1 MTDILGIDLGTTK
14 SVMAIWCDNA
24 PHIILNAEG
33 HTITPSVVAL
43 DTKDGQWQVG
53 YSAQTLA
60 ADMPSAAIYSIKRFI
75 GRRFSEDVVQ
85 ESLRKLHIFY
95 KIGMFDQW
103 GGIEVSVG
111 GMHLTPQ
118 EVSAKILLKLKADA
132 EHFLGHE
139 VRQAVISV
147 PAYFHHS
154 QRQATCNAARLAG
167 LEVRRVLNEPTAAC
181 LAFGYAKLAE
191 ERKLIAVYDLG
202 GGTFDISILEVGRG
216 PFRVRTTNGNTF
228 LGGEDL
234 NWLIVDSILTYI
246 GGNEQRRLQQD
257 IPALARLRAAAE
269 QAKVDLSLKDEV
281 CIHISGPLSPHS
293 QVCDLNFKLTRTELE
308 KIARPFIEQ
317 TLESCVRALH
327 DAHLHPSDIQEVLL
341 VGGQTRMPAIREAV
355 RTFFGIE
362 PNSSINPEEVVALGA
377 SVQAAIL
384 AGEATGLKLAD
395 VVPLSLGVS
404 TRGQMNV
411 LIPRNT
417 PVPYEQTKIYST
429 FCDNQESVE
438 VAVYQGERPQV
449 ADNTKLGSFI
459 LMGIP
464 PAPANVPEIEIKFE
478 VDTDGILHVLARDR
492 QTTIQKELTITDTVN
507 LSEEQIAEKIRD
519 AEEHAAEYA
528 AQRYQADLRDQ
539 TERLAERLKV
549 YLAEK
554 KDTLLPETIDEIQKK
569 LAAPPTDDW
578 KSRLI
583 ALQRLWQRVLPQ
595 T

>member
-14 SVMAIWCDNA
+14 SVMAIWRDNA
-24 PHIILNAEG
+24 PYVIPNAEG
-33 HTITPSVVAL
+33 HPITPSVVAR
-43 DTKDGQWQVG
+43 DAKSGQWQVG
-53 YSAQTLA
+53 YNAQTLTA
-60 ADMPSAAIYSIKRFI
+60 GEPSAAIYSIKRFI

-85 ESLRKLHIFY
+85 ESLRKLRIFY
-95 KIGMFDQW
+95 KIGKLDQ
-103 GGIEVSVG
+103 GDGFGVSVG

-132 EHFLGHE
+132 ENFLGHQ

-154 QRQATCNAARLAG
+154 QRQATCDAARLAG

-181 LAFGYAKLAE
+181 LAFGYTKLAE

-202 GGTFDISILEVGRG
+202 GGTFDLSILEVGRG

-234 NWLIVDSILTYI
+234 NWLIVDSILAQI
-246 GGNEQRRLQQD
+246 GGDEQIRLQQD
-257 IPALARLRAAAE
+257 IPALARLRTIAE

-293 QVCDLNFKLTRTELE
+293 QVCNLDFKLTRTELE
-308 KIARPFIEQ
+308 EMARPFIKQ
-317 TLESCVRALH
+317 TLEPCAQALH
-327 DAHLHPSDIQEVLL
+327 DAHLRPSDIQEVLL

-355 RTFFGIE
+355 RDFFGIE
-362 PNSSINPEEVVALGA
+362 PNCSINPEEVVALGA

-395 VVPLSLGVS
+395 VVPLSLGVN

-417 PVPYEQTKIYST
+417 PVPYESTKIYST
-429 FCDNQESVE
+429 FYDNQESVE
-438 VAVYQGERPQV
+438 VQVYQGERPQV

-492 QTTIQKELTITDTVN
+492 QTTNQKELTITDTVN

-519 AEEHAAEYA
+519 AEEHAVEYA
-528 AQRYQADLRDQ
+528 TQRHQADLRDQ
-539 TERLAERLKV
+539 AERLAERLKV

-554 KDTLLPETIDEIQKK
+554 KDTLSPETIDEIQKT
-569 LAAPPTDDW
+569 LAAPPIDDW
-578 KSRLI
+578 KSCLI
-583 ALQRLWQRVLPQ
+583 ALQRLWRVLPQ